1 MPLFINSNPT
11 SVGAQRRLGQT
22 QNALAKNL
30 RNLSSGL
37 RVNTAADDAAGLA
50 ISNRMTADIRSY
62 AQAERNALDGI
73 SMIQTVDGAANE
85 VTGLLTR
92 MRELAVQSANG
103 TLNTSDRS
111 NLNTEFGALKAEITR
126 ISEVTEFNGTKLMDH
141 ASHGTT
147 ATTVNLQVGINHAAS
162 NNPNVI
168 GVTLNSWSDTGL
180 GVNASVVDTAANAT
194 TALGALDIAIDTVS
208 TRRAGYGSL
217 SNRLDVT
224 ISNLST
230 ARENTTAA
238 NSRIRDVDVASET
251 ASMTRNQ
258 ILSQAGVSML
268 AQANQ
273 MPQMALSLL
282 G

>member
-1 MPLFINSNPT
+1 M
-11 SVGAQRRLGQT
+11 
-22 QNALAKNL
+22 
-30 RNLSSGL
+30 

-50 ISNRMTADIRSY
+50 ISNRMSADIRSF

-73 SMIQTVDGAANE
+73 SMIQTADGAANE
-85 VTGLLTR
+85 TTGLLTR
-92 MRELAVQSANG
+92 MRELAVQSSNG
-103 TLNTSDRS
+103 TLSSSDRT
-111 NLNTEFGALKAEITR
+111 NLNTEYQALASEIDR
-126 ISEVTEFNGTKLMDH
+126 ISDVTEFNGSKLMD
-141 ASHGTT
+141 GTGS
-147 ATTVNLQVGINHAAS
+147 ATTKFQVGIDVTANDTINADLSGNWDAATLTGGTGDLTTQANS
-162 NNPNVI
+162 NTAITN
-168 GVTLNSWSDTGL
+168 L
-180 GVNASVVDTAANAT
+180 DTA
-194 TALGALDIAIDTVS
+194 IDAVS
-208 TRRAGYGSL
+208 TRRAAFGSL
-217 SNRLDVT
+217 NNRLDVT

-273 MPQMALSLL
+273 MPQMALSLI